1 MSNLALAQSFPVA
14 AVGLCPAA
22 VFLFCY
28 TYYMTTPKKII
39 FATIGII
46 VLAVVWWLASPLF
59 ITKKINEALPAG
71 RPNPDPTI
79 GPPQSL
85 PSAELA
91 VLSEG
96 IFTGFDKLH
105 QASGTARIIESGGKK
120 YVRFEEDFTVTNGP
134 DLFVHLGS
142 NGAYDAEANLGR
154 LKGNEGSQNYEIPDH
169 IDVSQ
174 YSEVWI
180 WCRAFS
186 VPFGKA
192 VLDFRSI

>member
-1 MSNLALAQSFPVA
+1 
-14 AVGLCPAA
+14 
-22 VFLFCY
+22 
-28 TYYMTTPKKII
+28 MTTPKKIL
-39 FATIGII
+39 FAIIGII

-59 ITKKINEALPAG
+59 ITKKVNEALPDG
-71 RPNPDPTI
+71 RPKPAASPLPASKPDPTI

-85 PSAELA
+85 SSVELG

-96 IFTGFDKLH
+96 TFTGFDALH
-105 QASGTARIIESGGKK
+105 QASGTARIIESGDKK

-154 LKGNEGSQNYEIPDH
+154 LKGNEGSQNYEIPAG

-192 VLDFRSI
+192 VLTQ

>member
-1 MSNLALAQSFPVA
+1 
-14 AVGLCPAA
+14 
-22 VFLFCY
+22 
-28 TYYMTTPKKII
+28 MTTTKKIL
-39 FATIGII
+39 FAIIGII

-59 ITKKINEALPAG
+59 ITKKVNEALPDG
-71 RPNPDPTI
+71 RPNPSASPLQASQPQPTI

-105 QASGTARIIESGGKK
+105 QASGTARIIQTGGKT

-134 DLFVHLGS
+134 DLFVHLGKA
-142 NGAYDAEANLGR
+142 GAYDPDANIGM
-154 LKGNEGSQNYEIPDH
+154 LKGNEGSQNYEIPEG

-192 VLDFRSI
+192 VLTR